1 MSTTNMIIGLALGV
15 VLGALIIV
23 FRNRFR
29 DVFAMLLVLGVVVLA
44 VAVTIWRVDQY
55 REEKATAAPVAES
68 SQAMPQGAGIPAGPP
83 PKSMVG
89 LPPPS
94 MGRGATG
101 SAAPAVVENPYA
113 GGSK

>member
-15 VLGALIIV
+15 LLGALIIV

-29 DVFAMLLVLGVVVLA
+29 DVFATLLVLGVVVLA
-44 VAVTIWRVDQY
+44 VAVTIWRIDQY
-55 REEKATAAPVAES
+55 REEKATATPVAES
-68 SQAMPQGAGIPAGPP
+68 QAMPPGAGVPPGPP
-83 PKSMVG
+83 PKPPVA

-101 SAAPAVVENPYA
+101 SAAPAAVENPYA